1 MRCYG
6 QAQPATSAF
15 EAPAPETMAGRVAV
29 VLLAVA
35 ILIVTLVLAG
45 RLGSSSFFHGFLV
58 AVGVFLSIDI
68 VVVHWIFRL
77 HRVTAGPEAN
87 VIEPI
92 LVAAGAAFVI
102 YGLRRERRSSGG
114 SRRRQRGWTAS
125 DVGSPHGPV
134 DRQRREGR
142 TPR

>member
-1 MRCYG
+1 MRWSG
-6 QAQPATSAF
+6 QAKPATLAF
-15 EAPAPETMAGRVAV
+15 EAPVPETMAGRVAV

-35 ILIVTLVLAG
+35 ILILTLVLAK
-45 RLGSSSFFHGFLV
+45 RLCSSSFFHGFLV

-92 LVAAGAAFVI
+92 LVAAGLGFVI
-102 YGLRRERRSSGG
+102 YGLRRERRSSVAA
-114 SRRRQRGWTAS
+114 RRREPGRTAS
-125 DVGSPHGPV
+125 DVG
-134 DRQRREGR
+134 Q
-142 TPR
+142 PRARDER

>member
-1 MRCYG
+1 MRWYSHTE
-6 QAQPATSAF
+6 PATLAF
-15 EAPAPETMAGRVAV
+15 EPPVPETMAGRVAV

-35 ILIVTLVLAG
+35 ILILTLVLAG

-77 HRVTAGPEAN
+77 HRVTGGPEAN

-102 YGLRRERRSSGG
+102 YGLRRERRSP
-114 SRRRQRGWTAS
+114 RGPGRGERGPTVA
-125 DVGSPHGPV
+125 DFGQPHAH
-134 DRQRREGR
+134 DER
-142 TPR
+142 